1 MCFLPL
7 RCAAWSLSAGRI
19 FDDVKKHP
27 AGNCSAAPFPKV
39 PPRFSQGRQRPENTP
54 LLLRFF
60 GDFSKVSPG
69 IQVNFFGVFA
79 AISAARRGTSQ
90 KIIRRWRS
98 SVNFSR
104 IRPSILVEF
113 CPVATGSAQHAQQN
127 PKRAQHW
134 RSSENISAQKASV
147 LFSRKF
153 NTNRM
158 KKARITPQI
167 LRTVLTIGEPLQM
180 HCKWTVN
187 QR

>member
-1 MCFLPL
+1 MSKNTRRGIARRRHSQKRPRDF
-7 RCAAWSLSAGRI
+7 RKAGRDLKI
-19 FDDVKKHP
+19 RHSFYV
-27 AGNCSAAPFPKV
+27 
-39 PPRFSQGRQRPENTP
+39 
-54 LLLRFF
+54 L
-60 GDFSKVSPG
+60 GDFKKVLPG

-79 AISAARRGTSQ
+79 AISAARRGTFQ

-98 SVNFSR
+98 SVNFFR

-167 LRTVLTIGEPLQM
+167 LRTVLTIGQPLQM

>member
-19 FDDVKKHP
+19 FDDVRKPPGGELLGGAIPK
-27 AGNCSAAPFPKV
+27 SA
-39 PPRFSQGRQRPENTP
+39 PEIV
-54 LLLRFF
+54 LGFF
-60 GDFSKVSPG
+60 GDFYKVFPR

-134 RSSENISAQKASV
+134 CSSENISAQKASV

-158 KKARITPQI
+158 KKARITPQL
-167 LRTVLTIGEPLQM
+167 LRTVLTIGQPLQM

>member
-1 MCFLPL
+1 MVTERGENIR
-7 RCAAWSLSAGRI
+7 RCQ
-19 FDDVKKHP
+19 KKT
-27 AGNCSAAPFPKV
+27 AGNCSAAPFPKA
-39 PPRFSQGRQRPENTP
+39 PPRFSQGRQRPENAQ

-60 GDFSKVSPG
+60 EDFNKVLPG

-167 LRTVLTIGEPLQM
+167 LRTVLTIGQPLQM

>member
-27 AGNCSAAPFPKV
+27 AGNCSAAPFPKAT
-39 PPRFSQGRQRPENTP
+39 PRFSQGRQRPENAQ

-60 GDFSKVSPG
+60 DDFNKVLPG

-104 IRPSILVEF
+104 LRTSILEI

-127 PKRAQHW
+127 TKRAQHW

-147 LFSRKF
+147 LFRA
-153 NTNRM
+153 NLTNRM
-158 KKARITPQI
+158 KKARITPQS
-167 LRTVLTIGEPLQM
+167 LRTVLTIGQPLQM

>member
-27 AGNCSAAPFPKV
+27 AGNGSAAPFPKA

-60 GDFSKVSPG
+60 GDFNKVLPG

-104 IRPSILVEF
+104 LRSSILEI
-113 CPVATGSAQHAQQN
+113 CPLTRGSAQPAEQN

-134 RSSENISAQKASV
+134 RLSEKFRAQRASV
-147 LFSRKF
+147 LFCSNHSLRF
-153 NTNRM
+153 FAARPDPPL
-158 KKARITPQI
+158 KKSHS
-167 LRTVLTIGEPLQM
+167 LG
-180 HCKWTVN
+180 
-187 QR
+187 